1 MKKILFIL
9 SFIVLFTISC
19 NQSVKVKDSIK
30 ENIPTKNAL
39 IETKNYIDL
48 NETSVKFLFRI
59 KSGSQVELYLGE
71 EIDNLQLV
79 ENVSSYDN
87 KGLIVKN
94 LSPNKKYYYKIKTNT
109 NGFIQESSILSFT
122 KLPDTSKW
130 TAPQWAKEII
140 FYEVFVRTFYDGSG
154 NGIGDFRGLKE
165 KIPYLKELGVEA
177 LWLMPIN
184 ESPSYHGYDVIDYK
198 TIEKD
203 YGTMKDFEDF
213 LAEAKK
219 NDIKVIMD
227 LVVNHSST
235 EHNWFQKAKAKDA
248 KYRDYYN
255 WASEYDDIS
264 KKGPWGQTVWVTK
277 PDVPE
282 YYYAVFWDGMPDLN
296 LRNPEVRKEIIDIA
310 KFWLDKGLDGF
321 RLDAALHI
329 DDFDKDVT
337 HQFWQEFNYE
347 LKEYKEDVF
356 LVGENWTTT
365 DKMAAFFKDLD
376 SSFNFTLADMM
387 MSMAKGNNFDILGEL
402 KNIHSQYS
410 QYSTN
415 YIDSTFLRNHD
426 QNRVMSELGNDFNKA
441 KLAASLL
448 LTLPGTPFIYYGEE
462 FGQKGTNH
470 PGRDEHVREPMDWYK
485 SATGQGMTKKP
496 SNVNLIY
503 TKSNDGISY
512 EEQKGEENSLFEHY
526 KKLTNIR
533 KANKALY
540 NSNNFEKLTSIP
552 NSTYGYKVGD
562 LYILHNLTNQER
574 QVTLNNGSLDLLSNI
589 NSQTHTMKPYGTLI
603 LKSNTSLTFTAKAI
617 QWENAYFRGTANNWG
632 ASPMTKIAPH
642 IWEIEVTFG
651 SGPAKFK
658 IEKDGK
664 SEWGI
669 NYPEQDKVVDSNSTY
684 KITFDDRTGQ
694 ITEEKIK

>member
-9 SFIVLFTISC
+9 SFIILFTISC
-19 NQSVKVKDSIK
+19 SENKIKDSLT
-30 ENIPTKNAL
+30 ENTTSKNTL

-48 NETSVKFLFRI
+48 NETSVKFLFRV
-59 KSGSQVELYLGE
+59 KVGSQVELYLGE
-71 EIDNLQLV
+71 EIDNLKLV
-79 ENVSSYDN
+79 KSINTYDN
-87 KGLIVKN
+87 KGLVLEN

-122 KLPDTSKW
+122 KLEDTSKW
-130 TAPQWAKEII
+130 TAPQWAKEAV
-140 FYEVFVRTFYDGSG
+140 FYEVFVRSFYDG
-154 NGIGDFRGLKE
+154 NGDSKGDFKGLKE

-203 YGTMKDFEDF
+203 YGTMEDFKAF
-213 LAEAKK
+213 LAEAEK
-219 NDIKVIMD
+219 NNIKVIMD

-235 EHNWFQKAKAKDA
+235 EHNWFQKSKTKDA

-264 KKGPWGQTVWVTK
+264 KKGPLGQTVWVTR

-310 KFWLDKGLDGF
+310 KFWLDQGLDGF

-329 DDFDKDVT
+329 DDDDKDVT

-347 LKEYKEDVF
+347 LKKHKANAF
-356 LVGENWTTT
+356 LVGENWTETY
-365 DKMAAFFKDLD
+365 KMAPFFKDLD
-376 SSFNFTLADMM
+376 SSFNFTLADKM

-410 QYSTN
+410 QYSIN

-426 QNRVMSELGNDFNKA
+426 QPRVMSELANDSNKA

-462 FGQKGTNH
+462 FGQKGVKTS
-470 PGRDEHVREPMDWYK
+470 DEYVREPMDWYK
-485 SATGQGMTKKP
+485 VATGQGMTGKP
-496 SNVNLIY
+496 NSYVNLKY
-503 TKSNDGISY
+503 TISNDGISY
-512 EEQKGEENSLFEHY
+512 EEQKKKSDSIFEHY
-526 KKLTNIR
+526 KKLINIR
-533 KANKALY
+533 KSNKALY
-540 NSNNFEKLTSIP
+540 NSNNFENLTSIP
-552 NSTYGYKVGD
+552 SSTYGYKVGD
-562 LYILHNLTNQER
+562 LYILHNLDNQER
-574 QVTLNNGSLDLLSNI
+574 QIELNNSSLDLLSEI
-589 NSQTHTMKPYGTLI
+589 TSQTHTMKPYGSLI
-603 LKSNTSLTFTAKAI
+603 LKSNTSLTFSAKAV
-617 QWENAYFRGTANNWG
+617 QWQNAYFRGTPNNWG
-632 ASPMTKIAPH
+632 ASSMTNIAPH

-651 SGPAKFK
+651 SGPAQFK

-664 SEWGI
+664 SVWGI
-669 NYPEQDKVVDSNSTY
+669 NYPLENKVVESNSTY
-684 KITFDDRTGQ
+684 KITFADRTGE
-694 ITEEKIK
+694 ITTTKI